1 MRFRAWLYGKI
12 LRFLS
17 VMKVLRI
24 QILCPNL
31 SEISKKGSACLTKN
45 TIYVLYNTQL
55 HRHTGKKMEDEDMK
69 QEEER
74 KTGRYAWLYGVI
86 AGGCVA
92 AMQVGVG
99 LLQVEGEFAIMM
111 GAAQGLLVC
120 SLTVICGSIMEWLLV
135 PLPADEEDMPVHPAR
150 ERIREYETAFRNLAE
165 SFTGIPATGGM
176 KVMENQG
183 GAAVLDM
190 SAKTDLLW
198 NTRLEENRAAVAV
211 QLNEMAQIMTD
222 TVEHVWD
229 TRTDGNLEQHL
240 KKKLRAMGL
249 LVHGVLVYQ
258 QENKR
263 QEVYLI
269 VNTRRRRCVA
279 VKEVAAVLS
288 RLMKKSMM
296 PAKDSR
302 AFVGGERTTIQFV
315 ERTNFQ
321 VLYGIEKAVKGKEQ
335 ISGDNFSLYHC
346 REGQFIAALSD
357 GMGSGINAYKESELV
372 VDLLE
377 QFLEAGFTMET
388 AVRMINSALI
398 VRSEAETFSTIDISS
413 LDLYTGVCGFLKVG
427 ASTTFIRRENWVETI
442 SSTSLPAGMFQKLDP
457 DMASKKLYDG
467 DMVIMVT
474 DGVMDALPAAHQEA
488 LMKDIIMEHD
498 TENPGELAAY
508 ILGRVRQYQDKEPVD
523 DMTVLAV
530 SLVKY

>member
-1 MRFRAWLYGKI
+1 
-12 LRFLS
+12 
-17 VMKVLRI
+17 
-24 QILCPNL
+24 
-31 SEISKKGSACLTKN
+31 
-45 TIYVLYNTQL
+45 
-55 HRHTGKKMEDEDMK
+55 MK

-74 KTGRYAWLYGVI
+74 KVGHYAWLYGVI

-92 AMQVGVG
+92 AMQIGVG
-99 LLQVEGEFAIMM
+99 LLQVEGEFTIML

-120 SLTVICGSIMEWLLV
+120 SLTVICGSIMEWLLT
-135 PLPADEEDMPVHPAR
+135 PLPMEEEDKPIHPAR
-150 ERIREYETAFRNLAE
+150 ERVREYEMAFKSLADSFSGTSVPGGITAE
-165 SFTGIPATGGM
+165 
-176 KVMENQG
+176 V
-183 GAAVLDM
+183 AAVLDM
-190 SAKTDLLW
+190 PSKLDLLW
-198 NTRLEENRAAVAV
+198 NTRLKENRAAVAV

-229 TRTDGNLEQHL
+229 TRTDESLELHL

-249 LVHGVLVYQ
+249 SVHGVLVYC

-263 QEVYLI
+263 QEVYLT

-279 VKEVAAVLS
+279 VKEVAAALS
-288 RLMKKSMM
+288 GLMKKSMM

-302 AFVGGERTTIQFV
+302 AFVGSERMTIQFV

-321 VLYGIEKAVKGKEQ
+321 VLYGIEKAVKGREQ

-357 GMGSGINAYKESELV
+357 GMGSGVEAYKESELV

-377 QFLEAGFTMET
+377 QFLEAGFTKET
-388 AVRMINSALI
+388 AVRMINSALM
-398 VRSEAETFSTIDISS
+398 VRADGQVFSTIDISS
-413 LDLYTGVCGFLKVG
+413 LDLYTGVCEFLKVG

-442 SSTSLPAGMFQKLDP
+442 SSTSLPAGVFHKLEP
-457 DMASKKLYDG
+457 DTVSKKLYDG

-474 DGVMDALPAAHQEA
+474 DGVMDSLPATHQEA

-498 TENPGELAAY
+498 TGNPGELAAY
-508 ILGRVRQYQDKEPVD
+508 ILGRVCQYQDREPAD

>member
-1 MRFRAWLYGKI
+1 
-12 LRFLS
+12 
-17 VMKVLRI
+17 
-24 QILCPNL
+24 
-31 SEISKKGSACLTKN
+31 
-45 TIYVLYNTQL
+45 
-55 HRHTGKKMEDEDMK
+55 MK

-74 KTGRYAWLYGVI
+74 KVGHYAWLYGVI

-92 AMQVGVG
+92 AMQIGVG
-99 LLQVEGEFAIMM
+99 LLQVEGEFTIML

-120 SLTVICGSIMEWLLV
+120 SLTVICGSIMEWLLT
-135 PLPADEEDMPVHPAR
+135 PLPMEEEDKPIHPAR
-150 ERIREYETAFRNLAE
+150 ERVREYEMAFKSLADSFSGTSVPGGITAE
-165 SFTGIPATGGM
+165 
-176 KVMENQG
+176 

-190 SAKTDLLW
+190 PSKLDLLW
-198 NTRLEENRAAVAV
+198 NTRLKENRAAVAV

-222 TVEHVWD
+222 TVEHVWN
-229 TRTDGNLEQHL
+229 TRTDESLELHL

-249 LVHGVLVYQ
+249 SVHGVLVYC

-263 QEVYLI
+263 QEVYLT

-279 VKEVAAVLS
+279 VKEVAAALS
-288 RLMKKSMM
+288 GLMKKSMM

-302 AFVGGERTTIQFV
+302 AFVGSERMTIQFV

-321 VLYGIEKAVKGKEQ
+321 VLYGIEKAVKGREQ

-357 GMGSGINAYKESELV
+357 GMGSGVEAYKESELV

-377 QFLEAGFTMET
+377 QFLEAGFTKET
-388 AVRMINSALI
+388 AVRMINSALM
-398 VRSEAETFSTIDISS
+398 VRADGQVFSTIDISS
-413 LDLYTGVCGFLKVG
+413 LDLYTGVCEFLKVG

-442 SSTSLPAGMFQKLDP
+442 SSTSLPAGVFHKLEP
-457 DMASKKLYDG
+457 DTVSKKLYDG

-474 DGVMDALPAAHQEA
+474 DGVMDSLPATHQEA

-498 TENPGELAAY
+498 TGNPGELAAY
-508 ILGRVRQYQDKEPVD
+508 ILGRVCQYQDREPAD